1 MTTIADVLEVK
12 PVTELDLS
20 RFVSIPIAATV
31 SETVQAMTAA
41 GVTCAFIVDD
51 GILAGLFTQ
60 RDVLMTAMGDSDL
73 CEAPIADR
81 MTANVHT
88 MQDVQCVGDG
98 LHIMN
103 ELWVR
108 SVPVLNS
115 DGQIVGNFSIYPL
128 MKLIA
133 QLLGERILRTPN
145 EVSVQHG
152 MMFVDFTG
160 INYSQPVTVQ
170 GANTIADAVHQ
181 MKSRAIGS
189 VVVVDDR
196 DHVEGVLTE
205 FDLQTKVACRG
216 ADLEAMLVRD
226 AMTPNPVTLSV
237 RSSIGEGLAQMA
249 EHGFSHVPL
258 LGESGRLVGVT
269 SFRDV
274 ADYFETSLGV
284 LQ

>member
-1 MTTIADVLEVK
+1 MTTIADVLEAK

-20 RFVSIPIAATV
+20 RFVSVPIAATV
-31 SETVQAMTAA
+31 AETVQAMTTA
-41 GVTCAFIVDD
+41 GVSCAFIVDD

-60 RDVLMTAMGDSDL
+60 RDVLMKAVGDSAS
-73 CEAPIADR
+73 CEAPIADM
-81 MTANVHT
+81 MTANIHT
-88 MQDVQCVGDG
+88 MEDVQCVGDG

-108 SVPVLNS
+108 SVPVVNK

-133 QLLGERILRTPN
+133 QLLTERVLRTPG

-160 INYSQPVTVQ
+160 INYSQPVAVH
-170 GANTIADAVHQ
+170 GANTIADAVYQ

-189 VVVVDDR
+189 VFVVDDR
-196 DHVEGVLTE
+196 EHVEGVLTE

-216 ADLEAMLVRD
+216 ADLEQMLVRD
-226 AMTPNPVTLSV
+226 AMTTNPVTLSV
-237 RSSIGEGLAQMA
+237 RSPIGEGLAQMA

-274 ADYFETSLGV
+274 AEYFETSLGV